1 MPLFERA
8 IMFTDIHHGNKSNS
22 SLFNQ
27 DCCDFIDWVCS
38 VAKEKDIN
46 TCLFLGDWN
55 HSRASINVATLNY
68 STRNLEKLNAA
79 FDAVHFIPG
88 NHDEYYRDRREFNSM
103 PFINNF
109 KNIHFY
115 NDITTIDDCS
125 FVPWLI
131 GDEHKKM
138 RKLKS
143 QYVFGHFELP
153 HFYMNAMVQMPDH
166 GEVKSEDFDSCG
178 TVFSGHFHK
187 RQEQG
192 NVAYIG
198 NAFGHNYSDA
208 WDDARGVT
216 LLEWGKPHTYLE
228 WPDAP
233 KYRTIKISQLL
244 DGPEKYL
251 MPKTYARITLDID
264 ISYEE
269 ANFIKESF
277 VHEYQLRELSLIP
290 NKNVNALDQET
301 VGEINFESVDTIVT
315 SQLTQVESD
324 SYDNN
329 LLMDIYRNL

>member
-22 SLFNQ
+22 NTFNQ
-27 DCCDFIDWVCS
+27 DCCDFIDWVCKT
-38 VAKEKDIN
+38 ALEQNIN
-46 TCLFLGDWN
+46 TCLFLGDWH

-68 STRNLEKLNAA
+68 STRNLEKLNET

-88 NHDEYYRDRREFNSM
+88 NHDEYYRDKREYNSM
-103 PFINNF
+103 PFIKRF
-109 KNIHFY
+109 ENIQFY
-115 NDITTIDDCS
+115 NDITTVDECT
-125 FVPWLI
+125 FVPWLV
-131 GDEHKKM
+131 GDEYKKM

-166 GEVKSEDFDSCG
+166 GEVKSEDFNSCG

-192 NVAYIG
+192 NDAYIG

-216 LLEWGKPHTYLE
+216 ILEWGKPHTYLE

-244 DGPEKYL
+244 EGPEKYL
-251 MPKTYARITLDID
+251 SPKTYARITLDID

-269 ANFIKESF
+269 ANFIKETF
-277 VHEYQLRELSLIP
+277 LNQYQLRELSLVP
-290 NKNVNALDQET
+290 NKNASIEDYEFN
-301 VGEINFESVDTIVT
+301 GEINFESVDTIVT
-315 SQLTQVESD
+315 NQLTQIDTET
-324 SYDNN
+324 YNTN
-329 LLMDIYRNL
+329 TLLEIYRNI

>member
-27 DCCDFIDWVCS
+27 DCSDFINWVCS

-68 STRNLEKLNAA
+68 STQNLEKLNET
-79 FDAVHFIPG
+79 FDAIHFIPG

-138 RKLKS
+138 RKLKKK
-143 QYVFGHFELP
+143 YVFGHFELP

-166 GEVKSEDFDSCG
+166 GEVKSEDFGSCG

-187 RQEQG
+187 RQEKG

-208 WDDARGVT
+208 WDDARGIT
-216 LLEWGKPHTYLE
+216 ILDWGKPHTYME
-228 WPDAP
+228 WPEAP

-244 DGPEKYL
+244 EGPEQYL
-251 MPKTYARITLDID
+251 SNKTYARITLDID

-269 ANFIKESF
+269 ANFIKETF
-277 VHEYQLRELSLIP
+277 VDQFSLRELSLIP
-290 NKNVNALDQET
+290 NKNVNALDQEA

-324 SYDNN
+324 MYDNN

>member
-22 SLFNQ
+22 NTFNQ
-27 DCCDFIDWVCS
+27 DCCDFIDWVCKT
-38 VAKEKDIN
+38 ALEQNIN
-46 TCLFLGDWN
+46 TCLFLGDWH

-68 STRNLEKLNAA
+68 STRNLEKLNET

-88 NHDEYYRDRREFNSM
+88 NHDEYYRDKREYNSM
-103 PFINNF
+103 PFIKRF
-109 KNIHFY
+109 ENIQFY
-115 NDITTIDDCS
+115 NDITTVDECT
-125 FVPWLI
+125 FVPWLV
-131 GDEHKKM
+131 GDEYKKM

-166 GEVKSEDFDSCG
+166 GEVKSEDFNSCG

-216 LLEWGKPHTYLE
+216 ILEWGKPHTYLE

-244 DGPEKYL
+244 EGPEKYL
-251 MPKTYARITLDID
+251 SPKTYARITLDID

-269 ANFIKESF
+269 ANFIKETF
-277 VHEYQLRELSLIP
+277 LNQYQLRELSLVP
-290 NKNVNALDQET
+290 NKNASIEDYEFN
-301 VGEINFESVDTIVT
+301 GEINFESVDTIVT
-315 SQLTQVESD
+315 NQLTQIDTET
-324 SYDNN
+324 YNTN
-329 LLMDIYRNL
+329 TLLEIYRNI

>member
-27 DCCDFIDWVCS
+27 DCSDFIDWVCS

-68 STRNLEKLNAA
+68 STQNLEKLNET
-79 FDAVHFIPG
+79 FDAIHFIPG

-166 GEVKSEDFDSCG
+166 GEVKSEDFGSCG

-187 RQEQG
+187 RQEKG

-208 WDDARGVT
+208 WDDARGIT
-216 LLEWGKPHTYLE
+216 ILDWGKPHTYME
-228 WPDAP
+228 WPEAP

-244 DGPEKYL
+244 EGPEQYL
-251 MPKTYARITLDID
+251 SNKTYARITLDID

-269 ANFIKESF
+269 ANFIKETF
-277 VHEYQLRELSLIP
+277 VDQFSLRELSLIP
-290 NKNVNALDQET
+290 NKNVNALDQEA

-315 SQLTQVESD
+315 SQLAQVESD
-324 SYDNN
+324 MYDNN

>member
-27 DCCDFIDWVCS
+27 DCSDFIDWVCS
-38 VAKEKDIN
+38 VAKEKNIN

-115 NDITTIDDCS
+115 NDITTVDDCS

-166 GEVKSEDFDSCG
+166 GEVKSEDFNSCG

-233 KYRTIKISQLL
+233 IYRTIKISQLL
-244 DGPEKYL
+244 EGPEKYL
-251 MPKTYARITLDID
+251 RPKTYARITLDID

-269 ANFIKESF
+269 ANFIKETF
-277 VHEYQLRELSLIP
+277 LAQYQLRELSLVP
-290 NKNVNALDQET
+290 NKNLSIDDHEFN
-301 VGEINFESVDTIVT
+301 GEINFESVDTIVT
-315 SQLTQVESD
+315 NQLTQIDTET
-324 SYDNN
+324 YNTN
-329 LLMDIYRNL
+329 TLLEIYRNI

>member
-1 MPLFERA
+1 MPLFDRA

-22 SLFNQ
+22 TIFNQ
-27 DCCDFIDWVCS
+27 DCSDFVDWVCD
-38 VAKEKDIN
+38 VARNRGIT

-68 STRNLEKLNAA
+68 STQNLEKLNET
-79 FDAVHFIPG
+79 FNAVHFLPG
-88 NHDEYYRDRREFNSM
+88 NHDEYYRDRREYNSI
-103 PFINNF
+103 PFIKRF
-109 KNIHFY
+109 DNIHFY
-115 NDITTIDDCS
+115 NDITTVDDCT

-166 GEVKSEDFDSCG
+166 GEVQSEDFDKCG
-178 TVFSGHFHK
+178 TVYSGHFHK
-187 RQEQG
+187 RQEKN

-198 NAFGHNYSDA
+198 NAFAHNYSDA
-208 WDDARGVT
+208 WDDARGIT
-216 LLEWGKPHTYLE
+216 ILEWGKPHEYVE

-233 KYRTIKISQLL
+233 KYKTISISRLL
-244 DGPEKYL
+244 DSPEQYL
-251 MPKTYARITLDID
+251 GPKTYARITLDID

-269 ANFIKESF
+269 ANFIKETF
-277 VHEYQLRELSLIP
+277 IEQFQLRELSLIP
-290 NKNVNALDQET
+290 NKNTGNLDQEP

-315 SQLTQVESD
+315 SQLNQVESE
-324 SYDNN
+324 SYNRS
-329 LLMDIYRNL
+329 LLMEIYRNL

>member
-22 SLFNQ
+22 SVFNQ
-27 DCCDFIDWVCS
+27 DCSDFVDWVCNL
-38 VAKEKDIN
+38 AKERNIN

-68 STRNLEKLNAA
+68 STQNLEKLNNT

-88 NHDEYYRDRREFNSM
+88 NHDEYYRDRREYNSI
-103 PFINNF
+103 PFIKRF
-109 KNIHFY
+109 DNIHFY
-115 NDITTIDDCS
+115 NDITTVDDCT
-125 FVPWLI
+125 FVPWLV

-153 HFYMNAMVQMPDH
+153 HFFMNAMVQMPDH
-166 GEVKSEDFDSCG
+166 GELQSNDFGGCG
-178 TVFSGHFHK
+178 TVFTGHFHK
-187 RQEQG
+187 RQERD

-216 LLEWGKPHTYLE
+216 ILDWGKPHEYVE

-244 DGPEKYL
+244 DGPEQYL
-251 MPKTYARITLDID
+251 SAKTYARITLDID

-269 ANFIKESF
+269 ANFIKETF
-277 VHEYQLRELSLIP
+277 IDQFKLRELSLIP
-290 NKNVNALDQET
+290 NKNASSLDQET

-315 SQLTQVESD
+315 SQLTQVESE
-324 SYDNN
+324 SYDSN
-329 LLMDIYRNL
+329 LLMEIYRNL